1 MTSAVEDSLKEV
13 EQRGMAEAA
22 AAAEAAEASLKEVA
36 DAERRIF
43 WDDSPEELRMAEVW

>member
-13 EQRGMAEAA
+13 EQRGTTA

-36 DAERRIF
+36 DVERRIF
-43 WDDSPEELRMAEVW
+43 WDDSAEELRMAEVW

>member
-13 EQRGMAEAA
+13 EQRGTAA

-43 WDDSPEELRMAEVW
+43 WDDSAEELRMAEVW